1 MTKRIAARTAW
12 RTGSASRAPGRRAGR
27 VLPAFAAVMAVLGG
41 LALGGTDLAALGTPA
56 APAPPGAVHGEA
68 TLEASATS
76 VAAGGSL
83 TLRGALFVP
92 GEAHRLVL
100 RGTLDDHELG
110 TVTAGADSTF
120 TRELTIPAGVRP
132 GNYRLVAVAPDGDEV
147 ATLDLPVL
155 EARPA
160 ASDPGEATPAAE
172 GTAPA
177 APSSEA
183 RADELSIERSR
194 AGVEWGV
201 IGLLIG
207 LAGGLGAGLLRR
219 A

>member
-1 MTKRIAARTAW
+1 MTRRIATRTAR
-12 RTGSASRAPGRRAGR
+12 RTGGALGTPGRVGTALRT
-27 VLPAFAAVMAVLGG
+27 VSAVAAVLGG
-41 LALGGTDLAALGTPA
+41 LALGGTDLAALGTTSAPTPA
-56 APAPPGAVHGEA
+56 GAVHGEA

-76 VAAGGSL
+76 VAAGGTL
-83 TLRGALFVP
+83 TLRGGLFVP

-110 TVTAGADSTF
+110 TVTADADSTF
-120 TRELTIPAGVRP
+120 TRELTIPADVRP

-155 EARPA
+155 EARRTQ
-160 ASDPGEATPAAE
+160 SGSGEATPAAE
-172 GTAPA
+172 PTAPA
-177 APSSEA
+177 SSAEA

-194 AGVEWGV
+194 AGVEWGL

>member
-1 MTKRIAARTAW
+1 MI
-12 RTGSASRAPGRRAGR
+12 S
-27 VLPAFAAVMAVLGG
+27 AVMVALVGF
-41 LALGGTDLAALGTPA
+41 ALGGADLAALGTPP
-56 APAPPGAVHGEA
+56 APAPAGAVHGDA

-76 VAAGGSL
+76 VAVGGTL
-83 TLRGALFVP
+83 TLQGALFVP

-110 TVTAGADSTF
+110 TVTADADSTF
-120 TRELTIPAGVRP
+120 TRELTIPTDVRP

-160 ASDPGEATPAAE
+160 ESAPGEATPAAE
-172 GTAPA
+172 GSPPPA
-177 APSSEA
+177 SSSSASSSEA

-194 AGVEWGV
+194 AGVEWGL